1 MAQSAPSRHWDTAPP
16 PAMHSDTTQ
25 ADNRNNIYTGLV
37 LGRRN
42 DTRLVG
48 SLRERQQLG
57 DGWDIEAWM
66 LKFLKHSTT
75 VRVHK
80 DYGGLTQ
87 RYNFGTRC
95 AALYKAIAKIMTNLQ
110 CVVMPAKVSA
120 ILPKSCDRHN
130 INQDFPEFPDGQASS
145 TMAGPAALRTETNI
159 LEPIYWMH
167 PPAAPSIGAL
177 TWSIYP
183 VTLTLH
189 SEPEL
194 VLRGIQRQRRMCA
207 MAGDLSRIRKRGV
220 RIGLGS
226 SARELV
232 RATGRGDESVPVD
245 ILAEGRDPVGAS
257 DNGQRRSGAVLFPET
272 PKSKPDLSFPAWVLR
287 FGKGM
292 SLRKRLK
299 SARLL
304 GPRI

>member
-42 DTRLVG
+42 
-48 SLRERQQLG
+48 SLRIRGLWEACGNGSNLETVLESQGKILLWMGLEDGILRLG
-57 DGWDIEAWM
+57 CGRDAGLRNLFKFGDEGWRSPVNAAFGSWKNPAMVQMARRDSDVALCTLWTDLEKF

-130 INQDFPEFPDGQASS
+130 TNQDFPEFPD
-145 TMAGPAALRTETNI
+145 E
-159 LEPIYWMH
+159 LERDHTRNEFDEM
-167 PPAAPSIGAL
+167 PS
-177 TWSIYP
+177 
-183 VTLTLH
+183 LH
-189 SEPEL
+189 S
-194 VLRGIQRQRRMCA
+194 
-207 MAGDLSRIRKRGV
+207 GV
-220 RIGLGS
+220 DG
-226 SARELV
+226 
-232 RATGRGDESVPVD
+232 
-245 ILAEGRDPVGAS
+245 
-257 DNGQRRSGAVLFPET
+257 
-272 PKSKPDLSFPAWVLR
+272 
-287 FGKGM
+287 
-292 SLRKRLK
+292 
-299 SARLL
+299 
-304 GPRI
+304 